1 MSENNSASNPK
12 KKVSPFKKKSPPK
25 SLSNDYIDERLRSI
39 YKGEDG
45 KIPNMKKI
53 EIKKSSFLL
62 RGLLVFLLL
71 GTALSMVAWVKFLN
85 TPHTKDSADTYL
97 SLKLSGPDSIAFG
110 TTSTYVISYKN
121 LKKYNLNNS
130 QIDVRYPAGFIFSS
144 SSIPSK
150 NTSHTQFSL
159 GTIRPSQEGDITI
172 SGLLYGETNE
182 EKNFRIT
189 TNFQSEDSS
198 ATLTKT
204 ITLKSQ
210 ITESP
215 FNITLTTKKPT
226 DSTQISQ
233 VNVSVSKK
241 ISTPFPYKMEL
252 TMNVPANFL
261 AASATPQFSR
271 GNTWTINPEM
281 FKNSNT
287 LNFSFQ
293 GNFKENSATSLA
305 FQASLNLI
313 PNSQAQKILIAKANL
328 GSKVN
333 EQVITQNNSDQ
344 NITLRINGSEN
355 NIDSSPGDLLSVE
368 IPLNNTSQESW
379 TDSQVKISFEAPS
392 YNKQSIF
399 NWNQIKDDADGD
411 LKGEQVSDSIR
422 KATLGWNSKNIPYL
436 KKVDPGSK
444 NMITF
449 SVPLKT
455 KELFDFTK
463 ISSPTIKATATVS
476 YKSST
481 GEQKNITSGSVNIH
495 LGSDISFEA
504 RGAKSNSDNG
514 GDYQISWIL
523 NKNDHPL
530 KNIVINS
537 TLPKELTWVPPASI
551 PAGSVNYDETSRQIT
566 WTIKEMPESLDVL
579 ALQFSLN
586 LNSASTPDTLLS
598 ETKITAND
606 TVTGKQISQTNKS
619 IAFIR

>member
-1 MSENNSASNPK
+1 MSENNSTSNPK
-12 KKVSPFKKKSPPK
+12 KKILPFKKKSPPK
-25 SLSNDYIDERLRSI
+25 SPSNDYIDERLRSI

-71 GTALSMVAWVKFLN
+71 GTVLSMVAWVKFLN
-85 TPHTKDSADTYL
+85 TPHSKDSADTYL
-97 SLKLSGPDSIAFG
+97 SLKLSGPDSVAFG

-121 LKKYNLNNS
+121 LKKYNLNS
-130 QIDVRYPAGFIFSS
+130 TQIDVRYPAGFIFTSS
-144 SSIPSK
+144 SLPSK

-182 EKNFRIT
+182 EKSLRVT

-198 ATLTKT
+198 ATLTKS
-204 ITLKSQ
+204 ISLKSQ
-210 ITESP
+210 MTESP
-215 FNITLTTKKPT
+215 FNVTLTTKKPT

-233 VNVSVSKK
+233 VNVVVIKK
-241 ISTPFPYKMEL
+241 NSAPFPYKMEL
-252 TMNVPANFL
+252 SMNVPANFL
-261 AASATPQFSR
+261 TASATPQFSR

-293 GNFKENSATSLA
+293 GNFNENSATSLA
-305 FQASLNLI
+305 FQANLNLI
-313 PNSQAQKILIAKANL
+313 LNSQAQKILIAKTNL
-328 GSKVN
+328 GSKIN
-333 EQVITQNNSDQ
+333 DQIITQNSSDQ
-344 NITLRINGSEN
+344 NIKLRINNSEN
-355 NIDSSPGDLLSVE
+355 NLDSSPGDLLSVE
-368 IPLNNTSQESW
+368 IPLNNTTEESW
-379 TDSQVKISFEAPS
+379 IDGEVKISFEAPS

-399 NWNQIKDDADGD
+399 NWNQVKDDADGD
-411 LKGEQVSDSIR
+411 LKGEQVADSIR
-422 KATLGWNSKNIPYL
+422 KATLAWNAKNIPYL

-444 NMITF
+444 NVITF

-463 ISSPTIKATATVS
+463 INNSTIKATVTVS
-476 YKSST
+476 YKTNT
-481 GEQKNITSGSVNIH
+481 GVQKNFSSGSVNIN

-523 NKNDHPL
+523 NKNDHSL
-530 KNIVINS
+530 KNILINS
-537 TLPKELTWVPPASI
+537 TLPKELTWVPPSSV

-566 WTIKEMPESLDVL
+566 WAIKEMPESLDVL

-586 LNSASTPDTLLS
+586 LNSVSTPDSLLS
-598 ETKITAND
+598 ETRITAND
-606 TVTGKQISQTNKS
+606 AVTGKQINQTNKS
-619 IAFIR
+619 IPFIR